1 MKTKALIAV
10 AALGAAAFSLP
21 ATAQM
26 SMSSAY
32 IGGGFGQSKFKDGCQ
47 GGSFPGVSCDDKDTA
62 FKIFGGYQFN
72 KNIAAEVGYTDLGKA
87 KASGGG
93 VSAEAKATAWEL
105 DAVGSFPV
113 WQQLS
118 ILGRLGLYYG
128 EGKIDSPLA
137 SGKKNTTDLTYG
149 LGVGY
154 DFTRNLGVRGEWQ
167 RYSKVKFEAGG
178 GSGDSD
184 VDVYGVSVLW
194 RFQ

>member
-10 AALGAAAFSLP
+10 AAFGAAAFSLP

-32 IGGGFGQSKFKDGCQ
+32 VGGGFGQSKFSDGCQ
-47 GGSFPGVSCDDKDTA
+47 G
-62 FKIFGGYQFN
+62 
-72 KNIAAEVGYTDLGKA
+72 
-87 KASGGG
+87 ASGAGG
-93 VSAEAKATAWEL
+93 SAEAKATAWEL

-128 EGKIDSPLA
+128 EGKIDVPGA

-149 LGVGY
+149 LGVGW
-154 DFTRNLGVRGEWQ
+154 DFNKNLGVRGEWQ
-167 RYSKVKFEAGG
+167 RYSKV
-178 GSGDSD
+178 
-184 VDVYGVSVLW
+184 
-194 RFQ
+194 

>member
-32 IGGGFGQSKFKDGCQ
+32 IGGGLGQSKFKCTDNFNCD
-47 GGSFPGVSCDDKDTA
+47 DDKDTA
-62 FKIFGGYQFN
+62 FKLFGGYQFN

-87 KASGGG
+87 KSTGGG
-93 VSAEAKATAWEL
+93 EAKATAWEL
-105 DAVGSFPV
+105 SAVGAFPV

-128 EGKIDSPLA
+128 EGKL
-137 SGKKNTTDLTYG
+137 SGTGADNKKNTTDLTYG
-149 LGVGY
+149 LGVGW
-154 DFTRNLGVRGEWQ
+154 DFNKNLGVRGEWQ
-167 RYSKVKFEAGG
+167 RYSKVKFEDSLG
-178 GSGDSD
+178 GSGDTD
-184 VDVYGVSVLW
+184 VDVLGVSVLW

>member
-32 IGGGFGQSKFKDGCQ
+32 IGGGIGQSKFKDACS
-47 GGSFPGVSCDDKDTA
+47 GSFTGVSCDDKDTA

-87 KASGGG
+87 KASGAG
-93 VSAEAKATAWEL
+93 VTAEQKATAWEL
-105 DAVGSFPV
+105 SALGSFPV

-128 EGKIDSPLA
+128 EGKVDAPGV

-167 RYSKVKFEAGG
+167 RYAKVKFEAGG
-178 GSGDSD
+178 TSGDAD
-184 VDVYGVSVLW
+184 VDVLGVSVLW

>member
-32 IGGGFGQSKFKDGCQ
+32 VGGGFGQSKFKCPTGL
-47 GGSFPGVSCDDKDTA
+47 SCDDTKDTA
-62 FKIFGGYQFN
+62 FKLFGGYQFN
-72 KNIAAEVGYTDLGKA
+72 RNIAAEVGYTDLGKA
-87 KASGGG
+87 TGTGGG
-93 VSAEAKATAWEL
+93 EAKATAWEL
-105 DAVGSFPV
+105 SAVGSFPV

-128 EGKIDSPLA
+128 EGKLEGGGVSD
-137 SGKKNTTDLTYG
+137 KKNTTDLAYG
-149 LGVGY
+149 LGVGW
-154 DFTRNLGVRGEWQ
+154 DFNKNLGVRAEWQ
-167 RYSKVKFEAGG
+167 RYSKVKFETTGF
-178 GSGDSD
+178 SGDSD
-184 VDVYGVSVLW
+184 IDVLGASVLW

>member
-32 IGGGFGQSKFKDGCQ
+32 IGGGLGQSKFKCSGTFNCT
-47 GGSFPGVSCDDKDTA
+47 DDKDTA

-87 KASGGG
+87 KGTG
-93 VSAEAKATAWEL
+93 SAEAKATAWEL

-118 ILGRLGLYYG
+118 ILGRLGFYYG
-128 EGKIDSPLA
+128 EGKL
-137 SGKKNTTDLTYG
+137 SGTGADNKKNTTDLTYG
-149 LGVGY
+149 LGLGW
-154 DFTRNLGVRGEWQ
+154 DFNQNLGVRGEWQ
-167 RYSKVKFEAGG
+167 RYSKVKFESSAGV
-178 GSGDSD
+178 SGDSD
-184 VDVYGVSVLW
+184 IDVYGVSVLW

>member
-21 ATAQM
+21 AMAQM

-32 IGGGFGQSKFKDGCQ
+32 IGGGLGQSKFKDGC

-93 VSAEAKATAWEL
+93 VTAEAKATAIEL
-105 DAVGSFPV
+105 DAVGAFPV

-128 EGKIDSPLA
+128 EGKLDAPGV

-149 LGVGY
+149 LGVGW
-154 DFTRNLGVRGEWQ
+154 DFTKNLGVRGEWQ
-167 RYSKVKFEAGG
+167 RYSKMKFEAAGT
-178 GSGDSD
+178 SGDSD
-184 VDVYGVSVLW
+184 IDVLGVSVLW

>member
-21 ATAQM
+21 ASAQM

-32 IGGGFGQSKFKDGCQ
+32 VGGGFGQSKFKDACS

-93 VSAEAKATAWEL
+93 VTAEEKATAWEL
-105 DAVGSFPV
+105 SAVGSFPV

-128 EGKIDSPLA
+128 EGKVDAPGV

-149 LGVGY
+149 LGVGW
-154 DFTRNLGVRGEWQ
+154 DFTKNLGVRGEWQ
-167 RYSKVKFEAGG
+167 RYSKVKFEAAGA
-178 GSGDSD
+178 SDESD
-184 VDVYGVSVLW
+184 VDVLGVSVLW